1 MRPDVAK
8 QMINRREAIR
18 LLGST
23 SAGAWLASAEFG
35 LNMSVAPNAYASKPD
50 ASPPLAPGAPASP
63 ERLALIA
70 AFKEQSAGLQDMFE
84 PRTHKSDWEMP
95 YRLFRPH
102 ASGKLPLMLYLHGSG
117 GLGDD
122 NLKQVQF
129 GNIFGTRLWLL
140 PEHQKLFPCYVL
152 APQTDRGWIRYDHS
166 QSPAREL
173 PGFGDA
179 NRLALEIVDKLG
191 HEFAIDERRIYV
203 AGNSMGG
210 AGAWNML
217 ANRPNYFAAAVIC
230 CGGQSPDDG
239 TGSATTPLWAFHG
252 DSDEIVP
259 VATSRDRI
267 AARRKAGGHPIY
279 TEYPGVDHNGATGL
293 AFTEPALPEWVFSQR
308 RG

>member
-122 NLKQVQF
+122 NLKQLQF

-140 PEHQKLFPCYVL
+140 PENQERFPCYVL
-152 APQTDRGWIRYDHS
+152 APQTDRGWCGYDLS
-166 QSPAREL
+166 QSDAGPAKVL
-173 PGFGDA
+173 PGLGDGS
-179 NRLALEIVDKLG
+179 RVALEVIDGLRRD
-191 HEFAIDERRIYV
+191 FAIDERRIYV
-203 AGNSMGG
+203 MGQSMGG
-210 AGAWNML
+210 AGVWN
-217 ANRPNYFAAAVIC
+217 
-230 CGGQSPDDG
+230 
-239 TGSATTPLWAFHG
+239 
-252 DSDEIVP
+252 
-259 VATSRDRI
+259 
-267 AARRKAGGHPIY
+267 
-279 TEYPGVDHNGATGL
+279 
-293 AFTEPALPEWVFSQR
+293 
-308 RG
+308 